1 MGSRFSDEDTQLV
14 LRLRQGDIKAFEL
27 IFSRYKEK
35 LYFFVLGYV
44 HSPEETEEI
53 IQNLFIALWE
63 NRSNLNEAQSLKCYL
78 YKAVTNKVYNYF
90 KHEAVQ
96 KKYVEHM
103 VNQTCDDEDQSLQ
116 YLYYNDLKGTLKSL
130 VESLPAKQQMI
141 FRLSRNQ
148 GLSHQEIADH
158 LGLSVRSIENQVYRA
173 LKCIKENLREQQ
185 LLTK

>member
-1 MGSRFSDEDTQLV
+1 MV
-14 LRLRQGDIKAFEL
+14 RLLKQGDTKAFEL
-27 IFSRYKEK
+27 IFNKYKEK
-35 LYFFVLGYV
+35 LYFYVLGYV

-53 IQNLFIALWE
+53 IQRLFIALWE
-63 NRSNLNEAQSLKCYL
+63 NRSNLDETQSLKCYL

-96 KKYVEHM
+96 KKYVEHIAS
-103 VNQTCDDEDQSLQ
+103 QPCDDEDQSLND
-116 YLYYNDLKGTLKSL
+116 LYYRDLKGSLKTLID
-130 VESLPAKQQMI
+130 SLPEKQQMI

-148 GLSHQEIADH
+148 GLSYQEIADH
-158 LGLSVRSIENQVYRA
+158 LGLSVRSIENQVYRT